1 MCYLGNIAW
10 RSGRTV
16 EFAQQGIRSA
26 KILGLANRRSDF
38 FRNSGETLAGIIV
51 GSPALP
57 QVRMTLGIDG
67 NVSSILL
74 CAFT

>member
-26 KILGLANRRSDF
+26 KILGPHLPKRLATEGVIF
-38 FRNSGETLAGIIV
+38 FGTPWG
-51 GSPALP
+51 
-57 QVRMTLGIDG
+57 
-67 NVSSILL
+67 
-74 CAFT
+74 